1 MVSTHPIW
9 AHTDFASFYYLVNL
23 DYYYVYCYA
32 VYSNDILKYNVDIYY
47 IYIVYLYCLSV
58 TSIHY
63 FVQLGSLTRVGCNMQ
78 HTCKY
83 PKLPKRHGER

>member
-47 IYIVYLYCLSV
+47 IYIYCVSILFICYFHSLFRSV
-58 TSIHY
+58 GIIDP
-63 FVQLGSLTRVGCNMQ
+63 GRMQ
-78 HTCKY
+78 HATHLQVSQIAKTAW
-83 PKLPKRHGER
+83 

>member
-47 IYIVYLYCLSV
+47 IYILCIYIVYLL
-58 TSIHY
+58 
-63 FVQLGSLTRVGCNMQ
+63 
-78 HTCKY
+78 
-83 PKLPKRHGER
+83 LPFIISFSWDH